1 MLAHHLEAARHEIVS
16 EWMKAVQEDAQIPNA
31 DHLTLAA
38 LEDHFPEMLAEL
50 ITALQEPATAGDSDN
65 RRTGREHGGRRLRQG
80 YRLDEALR
88 ELARVR
94 ELVLARVQR
103 FCEERNLSALRTEAE
118 KTIRCF
124 FDTII
129 VASARQF
136 MQEQEAEVLLRSRQL
151 ENAYERV
158 RAATD
163 QLRAVAD
170 SRLRLLR
177 GVSHELRNALQSVN
191 LLAEALR
198 QESEAE
204 RRSSLFSELSG
215 SANHL
220 QRVLDRLQE
229 FSNILGGEARL
240 QLDSVDLGQ
249 FIEALDKTHRGA
261 AERKGLDF
269 RSGNPAKM
277 AVITTDSD
285 KLRHIADIL
294 LSNAIQC
301 TERGFVEVTIR
312 PDEDDRWI
320 FRVADTGV
328 GFDEAS
334 AKRVFHEFHGGT
346 HASRRGV
353 GLGLV
358 IARHL
363 AHLMDGEI
371 TFQSKRGEGSQFEVN
386 LPIELRASQG

>member
-1 MLAHHLEAARHEIVS
+1 
-16 EWMKAVQEDAQIPNA
+16 
-31 DHLTLAA
+31 
-38 LEDHFPEMLAEL
+38 
-50 ITALQEPATAGDSDN
+50 
-65 RRTGREHGGRRLRQG
+65 
-80 YRLDEALR
+80 LR
-88 ELARVR
+88 ELARIR

-103 FCEERNLSALRTEAE
+103 FCEERNLSALRTDAE

-124 FDTII
+124 FDTVI

-136 MQEQEAEVLLRSRQL
+136 MKEQEAEVLLRSRQL

-158 RAATD
+158 QAATD
-163 QLRAVAD
+163 QLRAVAE

-191 LLAEALR
+191 LQAEALLMER
-198 QESEAE
+198 EAD
-204 RRSSLFSELSG
+204 RRSSMVSKLTG

-229 FSNILGGEARL
+229 FSNILGGEVQL
-240 QLDSVDLGQ
+240 QLDSVDLEE
-249 FIEALDKTHRGA
+249 FMEALAKTHRRA
-261 AERKGLDF
+261 AECKGLDF
-269 RSGNPAKM
+269 RCGNPAKM
-277 AVITTDSD
+277 PVITTDSD
-285 KLRHIADIL
+285 KLRHVADIL

-301 TERGFVEVTIR
+301 TERGSVEVTIR
-312 PDEDDRWI
+312 PDENDRWV

-334 AKRVFHEFHGGT
+334 ARQVFHEFHGRDG
-346 HASRRGV
+346 ASHGGI

-363 AHLMDGEI
+363 ARLMDGEI

-386 LPIELRASQG
+386 LPVDLRVAQD

>member
-16 EWMKAVQEDAQIPNA
+16 GWMKAVQEDAQIPNA
-31 DHLTLAA
+31 DRLTLAA

-50 ITALQEPATAGDSDN
+50 IVALQEPATAGDPDN

-103 FCEERNLSALRTEAE
+103 FCEERNSSALRTEAE
-118 KTIRCF
+118 RTIRCF
-124 FDTII
+124 FDTVI

-136 MQEQEAEVLLRSRQL
+136 MREQEAEVLLRSRQL

-158 RAATD
+158 QAATD
-163 QLRAVAD
+163 QLRAVAE

-191 LLAEALR
+191 LQAEALLMER
-198 QESEAE
+198 EAD
-204 RRSSLFSELSG
+204 RRGSMVSELTG

-229 FSNILGGEARL
+229 FSNILGDETQP
-240 QLDSVDLGQ
+240 QLDSVDLEQ
-249 FIEALDKTHRGA
+249 FMEALDKAHRGA

-269 RSGNPAKM
+269 RWGNPAKM
-277 AVITTDSD
+277 AIITTDSD

-294 LSNAIQC
+294 LSNAVQC

-312 PDEDDRWI
+312 PDENDRWI

-328 GFDEAS
+328 GFDEGS
-334 AKRVFHEFHGGT
+334 ARQVFHEFHRDG
-346 HASRRGV
+346 ASHRGI

-363 AHLMDGEI
+363 ARLMDGEI

-386 LPIELRASQG
+386 LPVDLRASQD